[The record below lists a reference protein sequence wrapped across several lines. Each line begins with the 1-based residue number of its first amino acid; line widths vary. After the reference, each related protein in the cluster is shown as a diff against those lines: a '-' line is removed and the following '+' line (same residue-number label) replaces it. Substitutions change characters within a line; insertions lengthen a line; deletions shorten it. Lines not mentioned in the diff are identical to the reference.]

1 MSTLGSLPLVWGPIR
16 LTISGNNAAA
26 HASTASSTH
35 NLSAGTPGRAA
46 IRQNTPAPAMPTPTP
61 ANTVPAKLARPSL
74 ANHARV
80 HAVVATSD
88 HALSTPARNRS
99 SDQAKTEDVQPT
111 AAVTSTIPMRPSLN
125 SDVAPIRRR
134 AATVAPTRYPR

>member
-1 MSTLGSLPLVWGPIR
+1 MSTLRSLPLVWGPIR
-16 LTISGNNAAA
+16 LTFSGNNAAA

-46 IRQNTPAPAMPTPTP
+46 NRQNTPAPAMPTP

-74 ANHARV
+74 ANQARV

-99 SDQAKTEDVQPT
+99 SAQAKTEDVQPT
-111 AAVTSTIPMRPSLN
+111 AAVTSTIPMTLSLN

-134 AATVAPTRYPR
+134 AANVAPTRYPR